1 MTKMPKL
8 SKMPKIVVSLR
19 SVLFM
24 NGRYLMYGNTEIK
37 KVI

>member
-1 MTKMPKL
+1 MTKMTKL

-24 NGRYLMYGNTEIK
+24 NRRGLTYENTEIR
-37 KVI
+37 